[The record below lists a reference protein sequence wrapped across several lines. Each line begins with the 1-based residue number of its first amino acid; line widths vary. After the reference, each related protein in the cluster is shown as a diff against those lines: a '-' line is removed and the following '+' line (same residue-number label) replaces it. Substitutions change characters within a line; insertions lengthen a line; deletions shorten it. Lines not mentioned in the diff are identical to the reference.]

1 MNIIKA
7 LTDYRRRFPGEGDV
21 IDRFERFLIDHDQ
34 VMDRNALPGHITAC
48 VWIRSYDQ
56 TKVLLMNHT
65 KLGKWIQ
72 LGGHIE
78 PGETPLEAAWREARE
93 ESGLT
98 SLRLVDRGIYDL
110 AIHQFPA
117 IGHMPEHIH
126 YDIRFLFEADGEEE
140 PHNSPESVAVK
151 WIDRDRLKEYTDE
164 PSVIRLA
171 EKG

>member
-72 LGGHIE
+72 LRTYRAG
-78 PGETPLEAAWREARE
+78 RN
-93 ESGLT
+93 
-98 SLRLVDRGIYDL
+98 
-110 AIHQFPA
+110 A
-117 IGHMPEHIH
+117 IGGSLAGSQGRE
-126 YDIRFLFEADGEEE
+126 
-140 PHNSPESVAVK
+140 
-151 WIDRDRLKEYTDE
+151 WTD
-164 PSVIRLA
+164 
-171 EKG
+171 